1 MGSNLLRFLGNG
13 KRGSDVVGIPTT
25 SEWVEGVPEISCVM
39 DRAKGSILF
48 RQGEEGGIFVLCKG
62 KAKLSMYSANGRQL
76 ICRKVGPGY
85 LLGLPS
91 SVRNAPYNFTAEL
104 LEDSQVA
111 FVRQRDV
118 PRFLYSHRDV
128 CLAALQSLSAELIEL
143 RRAAARAANTAVD

>member
-1 MGSNLLRFLGNG
+1 MGSNFLRFMGNG
-13 KRGSDVVGIPTT
+13 KRMRDAVGMPT
-25 SEWVEGVPEISCVM
+25 SPRLEDVPEISCLM
-39 DRAKGSILF
+39 ERAKGSILF

-62 KAKLSMYSANGRQL
+62 KAKLSMRSANGRQL

-104 LEDSQVA
+104 LEDSQLA

-118 PRFLYSHRDV
+118 PRFLYSHQEL
-128 CLAALQSLSAELIEL
+128 CLTALENLSAELIEL
-143 RRAAARAANTAVD
+143 RRAAALAAKAALD